1 MSGAAEGA
9 AEGARVIETTG
20 VSGAPALPGQGA
32 GHGPALL
39 ELAASAPPA
48 AALDQ
53 PQEHLLGDLP
63 AGAVEATL
71 FLCLRE
77 NWLAQVSWCPR

>member
-9 AEGARVIETTG
+9 AEGARVIQATG
-20 VSGAPALPGQGA
+20 VFGAPALPGQGA
-32 GHGPALL
+32 GLGPALL

-48 AALDQ
+48 ASLGE
-53 PQEHLLGDLP
+53 PPEPLWGDLP
-63 AGAVEATL
+63 AGAGEATP
-71 FLCLRE
+71 FVCLPE